1 MARAALRR
9 TSEHGAHC
17 GDAAAPCAGM
27 VASLL
32 IGTPEPRLTP
42 EDGESRAKLGQGVR
56 CRCGHPRRVRAAR
69 QRDVASLPPSGPGS
83 AVPRWASF
91 QSPGLSLWG
100 EKKIITVCSLICAP
114 ISIRPRRSSP
124 GDAALELRNPH
135 RPLFP
140 GTGHP
145 AQHRGSLWPCGHAPP
160 VLPSCGSAVQAQ
172 SALRSSAST
181 GWGLHNE
188 EPRARPSWLQPRW
201 AQPGTLRAH
210 RGSAGKGSLQAAS
223 PPSPLP
229 PSPRRT
235 PAPPA
240 HCREI

>member
-1 MARAALRR
+1 MSVRPSPRRQGGMAARCCIAPSLR
-9 TSEHGAHC
+9 
-17 GDAAAPCAGM
+17 
-27 VASLL
+27 
-32 IGTPEPRLTP
+32 
-42 EDGESRAKLGQGVR
+42 LGQS
-56 CRCGHPRRVRAAR
+56 C
-69 QRDVASLPPSGPGS
+69 PPLGFISESG
-83 AVPRWASF
+83 AVITGR
-91 QSPGLSLWG
+91 
-100 EKKIITVCSLICAP
+100 KKKNITVCSLVCAP

-181 GWGLHNE
+181 GWGLHDE
-188 EPRARPSWLQPRW
+188 EPRARPSWLRPRW
-201 AQPGTLRAH
+201 ARPGTLRAH

>member
-1 MARAALRR
+1 M
-9 TSEHGAHC
+9 
-17 GDAAAPCAGM
+17 
-27 VASLL
+27 
-32 IGTPEPRLTP
+32 
-42 EDGESRAKLGQGVR
+42 
-56 CRCGHPRRVRAAR
+56 AAR
-69 QRDVASLPPSGPGS
+69 CCIAP
-83 AVPRWASF
+83 
-91 QSPGLSLWG
+91 SLWSG
-100 EKKIITVCSLICAP
+100 QSCPPLGFISESGAVIMGRKKKNITVCSLVCAP

-181 GWGLHNE
+181 GWGLHDE
-188 EPRARPSWLQPRW
+188 EPWARPSWLRPRW
-201 AQPGTLRAH
+201 ARPGTLRAH